1 MISVSDMGNVDVQNK
16 LRIEVEFFPSKE
28 RRRVELDGNATGIEL
43 LRALNKHLDSH
54 LLTRN
59 GTPMPVDERLRDKDE
74 IRIISVA
81 SGG

>member
-28 RRRVELDGNATGIEL
+28 RRRVELDGNATG
-43 LRALNKHLDSH
+43 
-54 LLTRN
+54 
-59 GTPMPVDERLRDKDE
+59 RLRDKDE